1 MMLLSS
7 YPNRECEQMCG
18 VGAESG
24 RPVEYSGPSEVV
36 GEVFRGKTLEAD
48 HACAQA
54 RTEGIDV
61 LYVPR
66 ALYADARR
74 EIDRMMLDFEVP
86 SGGRKRGAPIG
97 AQRGVGRQD
106 RPERLAD
113 FLCVPRLQHEISG
126 AAYAVTRD
134 EHRHLF
140 SRQSALGGLP
150 ATLARRTADPTALA
164 LKGSK
169 EVRRVRHGDAHQR
182 SGLHGLRQR
191 QKTTAPVKRRALGY
205 VEPLTDLTQGQYVSQ
220 SFSSAPTIFANS
232 LILISP
238 PLVQRLCA
246 TQPVFA

>member
-1 MMLLSS
+1 MLLNSCS
-7 YPNRECEQMCG
+7 YRESEQLCG

-24 RPVEYSGPSEVV
+24 RPVEYSEPSEVV
-36 GEVFRGKTLEAD
+36 GEVFRGNTLEAD
-48 HACAQA
+48 HPCAQA

-86 SGGRKRGAPIG
+86 RGGGKRGAPIR
-97 AQRGVGRQD
+97 AQHGVGGQD

-113 FLCVPRLQHEISG
+113 FLCVPRLQHEIGG

-164 LKGSK
+164 LTGAK
-169 EVRRVRHGDAHQR
+169 EVRLVRLGDAHQR
-182 SGLHGLRQR
+182 PGLHGLR
-191 QKTTAPVKRRALGY
+191 
-205 VEPLTDLTQGQYVSQ
+205 
-220 SFSSAPTIFANS
+220 
-232 LILISP
+232 
-238 PLVQRLCA
+238 
-246 TQPVFA
+246 